1 MVFKSKKPISE
12 ILQKDLAKPGPGEYL
27 PQTVYNKKNLFYDN
41 IFTKTS
47 RDNFYSRNNNPGP
60 GYYFKNENSQD
71 KKK

>member
-1 MVFKSKKPISE
+1 MAMVFKSKKPISE

-47 RDNFYSRNNNPGP
+47 RANFY
-60 GYYFKNENSQD
+60 
-71 KKK
+71 